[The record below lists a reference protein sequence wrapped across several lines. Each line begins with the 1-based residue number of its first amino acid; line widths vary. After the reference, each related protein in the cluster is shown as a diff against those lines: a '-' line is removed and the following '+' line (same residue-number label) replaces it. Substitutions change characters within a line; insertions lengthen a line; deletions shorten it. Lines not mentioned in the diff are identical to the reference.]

1 MSGGGVG
8 GGMSSYCAAMDI
20 GQLKADQFGFA
31 PFRKSFDEVCI
42 TNIFFFLVHRKF
54 INRLRK
60 KSLKLIIYV
69 ILHSI
74 KC

>member
-42 TNIFFFLVHRKF
+42 TTTIIIIFGASEIH
-54 INRLRK
+54 
-60 KSLKLIIYV
+60 KSTTKNKV
-69 ILHSI
+69 
-74 KC
+74 

>member
-42 TNIFFFLVHRKF
+42 TTIIIFFWCVG
-54 INRLRK
+54 N
-60 KSLKLIIYV
+60 S
-69 ILHSI
+69 
-74 KC
+74 